1 MTLTK
6 LAIGGVQIG
15 QEYGISNSTGK
26 PNLDE
31 IKKIF
36 NLAHKSG
43 VRFIDT
49 AQNYKNSEKII
60 GNIEKS
66 NWNINTK
73 LSFSQDELN
82 SANLKKLAQSKLE
95 SSFNNLKTKK
105 IYSLMLHNL
114 DCLESKN
121 ATELWKHLNEFK
133 HNGLVKKIGYS
144 IYRPE
149 ELELYFEK
157 FQPDIIQTPFNIL
170 DQRIKSSGWLEILKK
185 ENIEVH
191 ARSLFLQGLLLMNK
205 NDLYPKF
212 KEWSKEFERFK
223 AWLKNKNLSKIEGC
237 LFFAFN
243 ENAINKF
250 VVGVNSMNELKE
262 IIDILNNF
270 KNQKYDYISKI
281 DDKNLLEPIN
291 W

>member
-1 MTLTK
+1 
-6 LAIGGVQIG
+6 
-15 QEYGISNSTGK
+15 
-26 PNLDE
+26 
-31 IKKIF
+31 
-36 NLAHKSG
+36 
-43 VRFIDT
+43 
-49 AQNYKNSEKII
+49 
-60 GNIEKS
+60 
-66 NWNINTK
+66 
-73 LSFSQDELN
+73 
-82 SANLKKLAQSKLE
+82 
-95 SSFNNLKTKK
+95 
-105 IYSLMLHNL
+105 
-114 DCLESKN
+114 
-121 ATELWKHLNEFK
+121 
-133 HNGLVKKIGYS
+133 
-144 IYRPE
+144 
-149 ELELYFEK
+149 
-157 FQPDIIQTPFNIL
+157 
-170 DQRIKSSGWLEILKK
+170 
-185 ENIEVH
+185 
-191 ARSLFLQGLLLMNK
+191 MNK

>member
-121 ATELWKHLNEFK
+121 AT
-133 HNGLVKKIGYS
+133 
-144 IYRPE
+144 
-149 ELELYFEK
+149 
-157 FQPDIIQTPFNIL
+157 
-170 DQRIKSSGWLEILKK
+170 
-185 ENIEVH
+185 
-191 ARSLFLQGLLLMNK
+191 
-205 NDLYPKF
+205 
-212 KEWSKEFERFK
+212 
-223 AWLKNKNLSKIEGC
+223 
-237 LFFAFN
+237 
-243 ENAINKF
+243 
-250 VVGVNSMNELKE
+250 
-262 IIDILNNF
+262 
-270 KNQKYDYISKI
+270 
-281 DDKNLLEPIN
+281 
-291 W
+291 